1 MGTLLLI
8 RHGETPL
15 NVARVL
21 QPADTPLSPRGQLQA
36 AALAQRLAADHA
48 QRPLAGLLASD
59 LPRAAQTAAAIARAC
74 GLPLQTS
81 TLLHERNFGD
91 LRGRAYDTLGF
102 NPLAMDDS
110 PPNGESQ
117 AVFSARAAAAFT
129 ELLALQQRL
138 GGPLVVVT
146 HGLVLREWLHHAL
159 QLAPGMALPTRMSN
173 ASLTEADAAAPHTV
187 HRVDCT
193 VHLAGGLGDDAHALS
208 GG

>member
-1 MGTLLLI
+1 MATLLLI

-21 QPADTPLSPRGQLQA
+21 QPADTPLSPRGQAQA
-36 AALAQRLAADHA
+36 AALGRRLAERHA
-48 QRPLAGLLASD
+48 RTPLAGLLTSD
-59 LPRAAQTAAAIARAC
+59 LPRAAQTAAAIAEAC
-74 GLPLQTS
+74 GLAPQTS
-81 TLLHERNFGD
+81 ALLHERNYGD

-102 NPLAMDDS
+102 NPLAMDEA

-117 AVFSARAAAAFT
+117 AAFGARAVAAFA

-138 GGPLVVVT
+138 AGPLVVVT
-146 HGLVLREWLHHAL
+146 HGLVLREWLLHAL
-159 QLAPGMALPTRMSN
+159 QLPNGMALPQRMSN
-173 ASLTEADAAAPHTV
+173 ASLTEATAAPPHTV
-187 HRVDCT
+187 QLLDCT